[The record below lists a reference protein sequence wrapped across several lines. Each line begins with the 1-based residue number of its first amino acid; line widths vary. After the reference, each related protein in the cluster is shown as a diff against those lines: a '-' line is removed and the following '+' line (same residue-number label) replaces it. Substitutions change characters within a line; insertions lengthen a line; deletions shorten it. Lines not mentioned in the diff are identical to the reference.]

1 LGSQRCLATQAE
13 ALEEHYQVIGHQHHL
28 KPHLVGH
35 EAVEGEVGQPGLLGA
50 TDTVLDA
57 GVSGA

>member
-1 LGSQRCLATQAE
+1 
-13 ALEEHYQVIGHQHHL
+13 
-28 KPHLVGH
+28 
-35 EAVEGEVGQPGLLGA
+35 VEGEVGQPGLLGA